1 MSLVQKQAG
10 ASKGRKFGAHT
21 ASKSKR
27 PSLAG
32 IDMMQLFSKAGE
44 LDVKSVQSIGRWI
57 GMLWA
62 SENTVYEIHP
72 LGTCPLGFSK

>member
-21 ASKSKR
+21 ASKR

-62 SENTVYEIHP
+62 SENIVYEIHP

>member
-21 ASKSKR
+21 ASKR

-32 IDMMQLFSKAGE
+32 IDMMQLFFKLQGGRAGE
-44 LDVKSVQSIGRWI
+44 ALQPRLLGLRHPQVGAGCPVQMSFQ
-57 GMLWA
+57 
-62 SENTVYEIHP
+62 TQ
-72 LGTCPLGFSK
+72 

>member
-21 ASKSKR
+21 ASKR

-32 IDMMQLFSKAGE
+32 IDMMQLFFKAGE
-44 LDVKSVQSIGRWI
+44 LEKRSNR
-57 GMLWA
+57 
-62 SENTVYEIHP
+62 
-72 LGTCPLGFSK
+72 GFWQTRHFETLNSYLCS